1 MYSSEDGQN
10 SVIPGFDRRMTK
22 EEINNFPIRK
32 WDGPVHVIHSIEEM
46 TGAVEKLSRE
56 QVLGFDTET
65 RPAFKK
71 GQKYQPSLLQ
81 LAGENSVYLFQ
92 LKHLG
97 LREPLISILADPN
110 IIKAGVSLAH
120 DLRELKKM
128 APFAQAGFVGLGKMS
143 KEKGIQNHGL
153 RGLAAV
159 VLGLRISK
167 SAQTT
172 NWARDELTQSQIRY
186 AATDAWVGRELYL
199 KLVQIRPER

>member
-1 MYSSEDGQN
+1 MRSLKDRKN
-10 SVIPGFDRRMTK
+10 IVRPGFDRRMTK
-22 EEINNFPIRK
+22 EEINNCPIRK
-32 WDGPVHVIHSIEEM
+32 WNGPVHVIRSSERMIE
-46 TGAVEKLSRE
+46 AVELLSRE
-56 QVLGFDTET
+56 AILGFDTET

-71 GQKYQPSLLQ
+71 GQKYLPSLLQ

-97 LREPLISILADPN
+97 LQEPLIKILADPAV
-110 IIKAGVSLAH
+110 IKAGVSLAH
-120 DLRELKKM
+120 DLRELKKLT
-128 APFAQAGFVGLGKMS
+128 PFTQAGFVGLGKMS

-159 VLGLRISK
+159 ILGLRISK

-172 NWARDELTQSQIRY
+172 NWAKDELTQSQIRY

-199 KLVQIRPER
+199 KLMHI

>member
-1 MYSSEDGQN
+1 MHDLKNRQHT
-10 SVIPGFDRRMTK
+10 VRPGFDQRMTK
-22 EEINNFPIRK
+22 EEINNCPIKK
-32 WDGPVHVIHSIEEM
+32 WTGPVHIIRSSERM
-46 TGAVEKLSRE
+46 TYAVEHLSRE
-56 QVLGFDTET
+56 AILGFDTET

-71 GQKYQPSLLQ
+71 GQKYLPSLLQ

-97 LREPLISILADPN
+97 LQEPLIKILADPTV
-110 IIKAGVSLAH
+110 IKAGVSLAH
-120 DLRELKKM
+120 DLRELKKLT
-128 APFAQAGFVGLGKMS
+128 PFTQAGFVGLGKMS
-143 KEKGIQNHGL
+143 KEKGIKNHGL

-172 NWARDELTQSQIRY
+172 NWAKDELTQSQIRY

-199 KLVQIRPER
+199 KLTQI

>member
-1 MYSSEDGQN
+1 MQSLKKRQN
-10 SVIPGFDRRMTK
+10 TARPGFDRRMTK
-22 EEINNFPIRK
+22 EEINSCPIRK
-32 WDGPVHVIHSIEEM
+32 WNGPVHVIRSTERMIE
-46 TGAVEKLSRE
+46 AVEHLSRE
-56 QVLGFDTET
+56 AILGFDTET

-71 GQKYQPSLLQ
+71 GQKYLPSLLQ

-97 LREPLISILADPN
+97 LQEPLIKILADPT

-120 DLRELKKM
+120 DLRELKQLT
-128 APFAQAGFVGLGKMS
+128 PFAQAGFVGLGKMS
-143 KEKGIQNHGL
+143 KEKGIKNHGL

-172 NWARDELTQSQIRY
+172 NWAKDELTQSQIRY

-199 KLVQIRPER
+199 KLSRI

>member
-1 MYSSEDGQN
+1 
-10 SVIPGFDRRMTK
+10 MTK
-22 EEINNFPIRK
+22 EEINNCPIRK
-32 WDGPVHVIHSIEEM
+32 WNGPVHIIRSSEKM
-46 TGAVEKLSRE
+46 TYAVEQLSRE
-56 QVLGFDTET
+56 TILGFDTET

-71 GQKYQPSLLQ
+71 GQKYLPSLLQ

-97 LREPLISILADPN
+97 LQEPLIKILADPT

-120 DLRELKKM
+120 DLRELKQLT
-128 APFAQAGFVGLGKMS
+128 PFAQAGFVGLGKMS
-143 KEKGIQNHGL
+143 KEKGIKNHGL

-172 NWARDELTQSQIRY
+172 NWAKDELTQSQIRY

-199 KLVQIRPER
+199 QLSRI